1 MNRKTLTAAAVV
13 IAAVAAQGCATRA
26 SGVAPVA
33 VAATDY
39 SNMPCDTAR
48 ERLVTTRAQVD
59 ALSRKQNNAALA
71 DTAGMLLLFVPV
83 GSVFGGNVEGQL
95 AQAKGEQ
102 AAIERHIVNNCG
114 G

>member
-1 MNRKTLTAAAVV
+1 MRLKILTAVALAA
-13 IAAVAAQGCATRA
+13 AMTTGCATRA

-33 VAATDY
+33 VSATDY
-39 SNMPCDTAR
+39 SNMPCGAAR

-71 DTAGMLLLFVPV
+71 DTAGVVLLFLPV
-83 GSVFGGNVEGQL
+83 GSIFGANVEGQL